1 VIYFLSELYTKRIV
15 SLRKKPPASLR
26 LTRHDYKFWVPLT
39 FKYLQDIDRRMYID
53 TSAAKSRITKLRDDS
68 GRFPK
73 SDEIYNKL
81 LREIKSN
88 KIILTKNRRRAEALA
103 HYLAILNKDKP
114 RVLLVEMKPFM
125 MKSVSRNP
133 RLRGYYLFEGQ
144 ADPEIL
150 YGFQPDEIDPN
161 ELESIILGEKGEEE
175 EEDQEQPRDQKSDS
189 SEEKNPDKPFIP
201 ASIDFDVENVDLAEY
216 EKLSDKLVRNLY
228 PKYNYNPD
236 LGIGNNEEI
245 TEQFVNSISKEL
257 KQNEELKKI
266 NDAFLPTELYDPVEY
281 TRRVLSIWK
290 NTSAD
295 SNQYAITLQIAAQKL
310 LNLPDECLAH
320 RAYYINSQVRGTS
333 LEALIEP
340 NMELLRVMYDRTQQE
355 LKNAGIDY
363 LYLFRAMAWE
373 DAEDIPEELDDLP
386 WDGKTV
392 VEKFLMSQP
401 LSSFTA
407 SPHVLMEFLVTGAH
421 NVVLMAKIP
430 REAVMAF
437 FGTGLGCATEEEFVI
452 RGGIHKFRVLSWFED
467 EGDPSNFTPDEI
479 VDLLMRG

>member
-1 VIYFLSELYTKRIV
+1 MILFLSERYTKRIV

-39 FKYLQDIDRRMYID
+39 FRYLQDIDRRMYID

-88 KIILTKNRRRAEALA
+88 KIILTKSRRRAEALA

-114 RVLLVEMKPFM
+114 RVLLVEMNPVM
-125 MKSVSRNP
+125 MSAVRRNP

-150 YGFQPDEIDPN
+150 YGFQPDEIDPS
-161 ELESIILGEKGEEE
+161 ELESIILGEKIE
-175 EEDQEQPRDQKSDS
+175 EEDQEESQDDQKSNPTE
-189 SEEKNPDKPFIP
+189 EEKSKVVIP
-201 ASIDFDVENVDLAEY
+201 HSVEFEVENVDEAEF
-216 EKLSDKLVRNLY
+216 EKLSSKLAKDLY
-228 PKYNYNPD
+228 PKFNYDPD
-236 LGIGNNEEI
+236 LGIGDNEKI
-245 TEQFVNSISKEL
+245 TEEFVDSISKEL
-257 KQNEELKKI
+257 ETNEELKKI
-266 NDAFLPTELYDPVEY
+266 NNAFLPTELYDPVEY
-281 TRRVLSIWK
+281 TRKVLSIWK

-295 SNQYAITLQIAAQKL
+295 SNQYVITLQMAAQKL
-310 LNLPDECLAH
+310 LNLPDDCLAH
-320 RAYYINSQVRGTS
+320 RSYYIDRQVRGTS

-340 NMELLRVMYDRTQQE
+340 NMELLRIMYNRTQEE
-355 LKNAGIDY
+355 LKKAGIDY
-363 LYLFRAMAWE
+363 LYLFRAMAWS
-373 DAEDIPEELDDLP
+373 DRDDIPEELDDLP
-386 WDGKTV
+386 WDGETI
-392 VEKFLMSQP
+392 VERLMMSQP

-407 SPHVLMEFLVTGAH
+407 SPHVLTEFLVTDAY

-430 REAVMAF
+430 REAIMAF

-452 RGGIHKFRVLSWFED
+452 RGGIHKFRVLSWYED
-467 EGDPSNFTPDEI
+467 ESNPSYIEERM
-479 VDLLMRG
+479 VDLLMKG